1 MTAGGRVLVVDD
13 ERLNRTVLRAALLK
27 QGHAVV
33 EAVDG
38 REALDR
44 LGEGAVDV
52 VLLDIVMPVMDGY
65 ATLETI
71 KAQPEL
77 AHIPVIIISG
87 VDDVASVVRC
97 IEMGARDYLPKPFQ
111 PAILQ
116 ARLDASLA
124 AKRLRDL
131 ELEYLE
137 QVSLV
142 TGAAAALEAGD
153 ADLGDLASVA
163 TRSDALGVLARRVE
177 SMAPEVQGPEAPLRE
192 QVPELRIEIDPAPQ
206 AKQGAENTEKKLLPR

>member
-1 MTAGGRVLVVDD
+1 MAAGGRVLVVDD
-13 ERLNRTVLRAALLK
+13 ERLNRTVLRAALAK
-27 QGHAVV
+27 QGHDVV

-44 LGEGAVDV
+44 LAEGPIDV
-52 VLLDIVMPVMDGY
+52 VLLDIMMPVMDGY
-65 ATLETI
+65 ATLQAI
-71 KAQPEL
+71 KADPAL
-77 AHIPVIIISG
+77 ARIPVIIISG

-97 IEMGARDYLPKPFQ
+97 IEMGATDYLPKPFQ

-137 QVSLV
+137 QVSRV

-153 ADLGDLASVA
+153 ADLGELASVA
-163 TRSDALGVLARRVE
+163 ARDDALGVLAR
-177 SMAPEVQGPEAPLRE
+177 LF
-192 QVPELRIEIDPAPQ
+192 
-206 AKQGAENTEKKLLPR
+206 